1 MSKAP
6 STAQLL
12 DAVRAGA
19 SADELNVMLAQM
31 HEDSRKAREQRI
43 RKDAALVANRIV
55 AATPAVAATV
65 EVLLSQA
72 RELLEAVPGT
82 AHEVTFVRKTA

>member
-1 MSKAP
+1 MSKGTRA
-6 STAQLL
+6 AQLL
-12 DAVRAGA
+12 AAIRSGA
-19 SADELNVMLAQM
+19 TADELNVMLAQI

-55 AATPAVAATV
+55 AAPPAVAATV

-72 RELLEAVPGT
+72 KELLET
-82 AHEVTFVRKTA
+82 AA